1 MKIATKPISSPGRT
15 DELLPQLIMFPRSKS
30 SRGGSSKS
38 SRSNPM
44 FVRKI
49 NKNETSQEPSSP
61 KVTCIGEVRAK
72 RSNNKKQ
79 STTTRSTTN
88 VRRCKWLPRNIS
100 LFRCGRKP
108 KKLKESKQMDTY
120 GKCGLENVT
129 RNDHHD
135 AVSISKS
142 PPRNAFSLTRSRSLP
157 YRGSSSSLANK
168 IWESTIDEKKCD
180 ETQGGINENIGK
192 ENEGSIINGNE
203 AKSLNLS
210 RCKSE
215 PARTS
220 DKLFMSFGL

>member
-61 KVTCIGEVRAK
+61 KVTCIVQPFYVELYYHTLHCRDK
-72 RSNNKKQ
+72 D
-79 STTTRSTTN
+79 
-88 VRRCKWLPRNIS
+88 
-100 LFRCGRKP
+100 RCG
-108 KKLKESKQMDTY
+108 LCINVEKQMDTY

-135 AVSISKS
+135 VVSVSKS

-157 YRGSSSSLANK
+157 YRSSSSFANK
-168 IWESTIDEKKCD
+168 TWESTFDEKKCD

-192 ENEGSIINGNE
+192 ENEESIINGNE

>member
-15 DELLPQLIMFPRSKS
+15 DELPPQLIMFPRSKS
-30 SRGGSSKS
+30 SRGNSK

-49 NKNETSQEPSSP
+49 NKNETIQEPSSP
-61 KVTCIGEVRAK
+61 KVTCIGQVRAK
-72 RSNNKKQ
+72 RSNNKQ
-79 STTTRSTTN
+79 TTTTRTTTN

-100 LFRCGRKP
+100 LFRCCRKP
-108 KKLKESKQMDTY
+108 KILKESKQVDTY
-120 GKCGLENVT
+120 GKCGLEDVP
-129 RNDHHD
+129 RNDND
-135 AVSISKS
+135 VSISKS
-142 PPRNAFSLTRSRSLP
+142 PPRNAFLLTRSRSLP
-157 YRGSSSSLANK
+157 YRSSSLANK

-192 ENEGSIINGNE
+192 ENEEIEGSIINGIE

-220 DKLFMSFGL
+220 DKLFKSFGS